1 MADLA
6 NNGSDPGTET
16 DTPPFPDSGTAI
28 AALAQPD
35 QIRPTSVDDRQLAA
49 IDLLVGGATHREV
62 AETVGVQRTTV
73 TNWVNHHPGVI
84 NALAQ
89 RRQELRVA
97 VTDRMVELVEAS
109 IATVTDAA
117 RHGDL
122 DAAIEVLRL
131 VGAANVLASQ
141 GGPDAP
147 DDGRARSRR

>member
-6 NNGSDPGTET
+6 NNGSGPGTES

-35 QIRPTSVDDRQLAA
+35 QTRPTAVDDRQLAA

-62 AETVGVQRTTV
+62 AETIGVQRTTV
-73 TNWVNHHPGVI
+73 TYWVNHHPGVI
-84 NALAQ
+84 NALAR

-122 DAAIEVLRL
+122 DTAIEVLRL
-131 VGAANVLASQ
+131 VSAADVLASPQ
-141 GGPDAP
+141 TGVGP
-147 DDGRARSRR
+147 GESR